1 MQQQKQSQHGGT
13 GEQETE
19 LGSTSNNE
27 RDSFAETHPEDP
39 DTLNTGSVE
48 DEPVG
53 DQDASVRNPSG
64 DNIGRATEGDEGS
77 DTRF

>member
-19 LGSTSNNE
+19 LGSTTNNE
-27 RDSFAETHPEDP
+27 RGSFAETHPEGP
-39 DTLNTGSVE
+39 DTLDTGSVE

-53 DQDASVRNPSG
+53 ESR
-64 DNIGRATEGDEGS
+64 
-77 DTRF
+77 